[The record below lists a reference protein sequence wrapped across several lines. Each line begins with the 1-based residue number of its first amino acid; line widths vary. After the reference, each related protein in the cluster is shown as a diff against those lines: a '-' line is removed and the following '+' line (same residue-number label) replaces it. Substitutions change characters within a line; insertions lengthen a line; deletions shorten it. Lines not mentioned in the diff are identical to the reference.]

1 MRRGIHELSD
11 LEKWR
16 LADEPTMPIAPFGAL
31 VAAALLFLA
40 FLVGQVPTLL
50 GAPGGIVPATH
61 LTARLAA
68 GPGS

>member
-1 MRRGIHELSD
+1 
-11 LEKWR
+11 
-16 LADEPTMPIAPFGAL
+16 MPIALFSAL
-31 VAAALLFLA
+31 FAAALLFLA

-50 GAPGGIVPATH
+50 GAPSGIVPATH